1 MPAAGASKPW
11 AVQRGLRAGPLRR
24 HETRLRK
31 ELVTDALAYGGVPE
45 LPVSASSGT
54 RTPSPSFAEPV
65 PPAVAREYKDIDL
78 VTLKG
83 KGKDVVALLRE
94 LGYAPQ
100 ERFNV
105 INGHERL
112 LFHDL
117 ANGRQLDVFVGAFRM
132 CHEIPVTQRIALD
145 PIAVPLAELLLT
157 KLQVVQLNEKD
168 RRDIVAL
175 YDHDI
180 ADSDGD
186 TVNGAEV
193 GRACAPTTGASGVR
207 LAARSSAYAR
217 ASATTTCPPAAA
229 SACSTGSTG
238 SRQPSSAHRSH
249 APGACAI
256 ASATASSGTPTPRKS
271 AAETMPR

>member
-1 MPAAGASKPW
+1 MSTPLPDIADEARRVIAAAAER
-11 AVQRGLRAGPLRR
+11 AVPVRLVGGLAVRLRA
-24 HETRLRK
+24 T
-31 ELVTDALAYGGVPE
+31 A
-45 LPVSASSGT
+45 
-54 RTPSPSFAEPV
+54 PV

-193 GRACAPTTGASGVR
+193 GRLCADDWGLWRTSRGTLERVREGVGDYDLPAGGRERVLDR
-207 LAARSSAYAR
+207 LDRLEAAIERAPKSRSRRMRDRIGDRKQWYAD
-217 ASATTTCPPAAA
+217 PEEV
-229 SACSTGSTG
+229 GG
-238 SRQPSSAHRSH
+238 
-249 APGACAI
+249 
-256 ASATASSGTPTPRKS
+256 
-271 AAETMPR
+271 